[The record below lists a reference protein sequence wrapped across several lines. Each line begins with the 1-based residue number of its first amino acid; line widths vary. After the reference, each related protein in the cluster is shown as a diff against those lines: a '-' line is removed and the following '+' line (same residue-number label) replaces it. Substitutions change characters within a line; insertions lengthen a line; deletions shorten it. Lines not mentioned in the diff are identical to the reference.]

1 MSANRTK
8 FATQVDATLLAEVR
22 DLASREGRQIQA
34 LIDEALLDLLEKRR
48 AGRPRDHVMATY
60 QASHERFATL
70 YEKLAK

>member
-1 MSANRTK
+1 MPGNRTK
-8 FATQVDATLLAEVR
+8 FATQVDATLLDEVR
-22 DLASREGRQIQA
+22 DLAAQEGRQIQA

-60 QASHERFATL
+60 QASHERFAKL